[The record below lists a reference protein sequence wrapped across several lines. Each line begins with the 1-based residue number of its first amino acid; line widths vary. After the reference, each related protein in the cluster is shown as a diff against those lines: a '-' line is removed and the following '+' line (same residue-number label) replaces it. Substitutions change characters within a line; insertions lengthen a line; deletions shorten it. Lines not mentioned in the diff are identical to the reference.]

1 MLAPTMPR
9 TTTRPSRTLTKIAKP
24 APSAPTDFDLKKTI
38 GTRIAALRN
47 QHGWMLKEMAA
58 KLDVGFSVYT
68 KWEYGLHVPPVDKL
82 IQLAELLQTTVDYLL
97 TGNRTEGKPLHN
109 TRLLERLH
117 ALESLPAEDMEA
129 AITVLDGLVIRH
141 EVEASVSRRSSR
153 KIG

>member
-1 MLAPTMPR
+1 MFAPTMPR
-9 TTTRPSRTLTKIAKP
+9 SPALSPRSKTSTTKP
-24 APSAPTDFDLKKTI
+24 TAGDFDLKKSI

-47 QHGWMLKEMAA
+47 QHGWMLKEMAS

-68 KWEYGLHVPPVDKL
+68 KWEYGMHVPPVDKL
-82 IQLAELLQTTVDYLL
+82 IQLAELMQTTIDYLL

-117 ALESLPAEDMEA
+117 ALESLPSEDMEA

-141 EVEASVSRRSSR
+141 EVEATVNRRSSR
-153 KIG
+153 KNS

>member
-9 TTTRPSRTLTKIAKP
+9 PTARPPRTTAKP
-24 APSAPTDFDLKKTI
+24 APTAVVDFDLRKTI
-38 GTRIAALRN
+38 GKRIAELRN

-68 KWEYGLHVPPVDKL
+68 KWEYGLHVPPVEKL
-82 IQLAELLQTTVDYLL
+82 IQLAEILQTTVDYLL

-117 ALESLPAEDMEA
+117 ALESLPSEDMEA
-129 AITVLDGLVIRH
+129 AITVLDGLVVRH
-141 EVEASVSRRSSR
+141 EVEASVSRRGSAR
-153 KIG
+153 KSG